1 MVPMQGARQHFTC
14 TSCAAVGQEYNRLL
28 GQLTRL
34 CGEDLPRQGARLHT
48 QQTCQPV
55 QGATFR
61 VALGH
66 KYMPALSAAS
76 T

>member
-1 MVPMQGARQHFTC
+1 MQGARQHFTC